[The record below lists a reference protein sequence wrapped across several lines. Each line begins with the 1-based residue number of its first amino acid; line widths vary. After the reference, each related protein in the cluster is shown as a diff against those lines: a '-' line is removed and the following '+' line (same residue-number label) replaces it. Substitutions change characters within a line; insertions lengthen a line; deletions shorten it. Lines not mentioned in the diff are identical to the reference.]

1 MIVRPKSGLRDILFA
16 VRGSIIRR
24 AAAPVVF
31 ITALACGAV
40 AWTQFHRDPL
50 SGLGTAPFTLIGI
63 SLSIFLSFRNS
74 ACYDRWWEGR
84 KQWGN
89 LLIEARSFARE
100 VVCIAPEPARERLL
114 QGICGFA
121 HALAARLRGE
131 DEVAAASAWMPD
143 TVCFRG
149 HPNVTDAILAQVGA
163 ECSALAAGAKISK
176 WRYIV
181 IEARLVGLS
190 SVQAGCERIKNTPL
204 PFAYTL
210 LIHRTT
216 YLFCT
221 LLPFGLAAQLGW
233 FTPLLVAVI
242 SYALFGLDALGD
254 ELEEPFGRDENDLP
268 LESLVRT
275 VEREMLAAL
284 GETRLPA
291 PIPVVDFLL
300 P

>member
-1 MIVRPKSGLRDILFA
+1 MIVRPRAGLRDILFA

-24 AAAPVVF
+24 AAAPVVV
-31 ITALACGAV
+31 ITALAFGAV

-50 SGLGTAPFTLIGI
+50 SGLGTEPFTLIGI

-84 KQWGN
+84 KQLGD
-89 LLIEARSFARE
+89 LLIEVRSFARE
-100 VVCIAPEPARERLL
+100 VACVAPEPTHERLL
-114 QGICGFA
+114 QGICGFVR
-121 HALAARLRGE
+121 ALAARLRDE
-131 DEVAAASAWMPD
+131 DEVAAASVWMPD
-143 TVCFRG
+143 IVCLRG
-149 HPNVTDAILAQVGA
+149 HPNVTNAILAKVGA
-163 ECSALAAGAKISK
+163 ECSALAAGAKLSE

-181 IEARLVGLS
+181 IETRLAGLT

-254 ELEEPFGRDENDLP
+254 ELEEPFGREENDLP
-268 LESLVRT
+268 LEALVRT

-284 GETRLPA
+284 GETKLPA
-291 PIPVVDFLL
+291 PIPVVNFLL
-300 P
+300 S